1 MDLEVDPKQL
11 KCEKRREYE
20 RKEFMDNVVRKTGL
34 AVSKLTPATAAL
46 ATVTQ
51 RLKDHTNKLKAIES
65 TLSTA
70 CGTTTQR
77 RRRVLTQS
85 RELLL
90 STLRD
95 HPELAGN
102 IEVSTPVCDFEKC
115 TACGECVRL
124 CPTNACDLLGSGR
137 FALEPAYCVGCGLCA
152 EACEDHALTMES
164 HDASDLV
171 VPDPDAE
178 QKRKDAERARAEAEK
193 AKAEAKVKLNKLLDQ
208 VEKLDD

>member
-1 MDLEVDPKQL
+1 M
-11 KCEKRREYE
+11 
-20 RKEFMDNVVRKTGL
+20 
-34 AVSKLTPATAAL
+34 
-46 ATVTQ
+46 
-51 RLKDHTNKLKAIES
+51 
-65 TLSTA
+65 
-70 CGTTTQR
+70 
-77 RRRVLTQS
+77 LTQS

-102 IEVSTPVCDFEKC
+102 IEVSTPVCDFEKR

-137 FALEPAYCVGCGLCA
+137 FALEPAYGVGCGLCA

-164 HDASDLV
+164 HVMSDLA

-208 VEKLDD
+208 WRSWTTSAGAPIGAVARGCRGSVALPVRFLPRLAFDGAGRGEFRSSVRTGWYGIR